1 MLSGG
6 VVAAPLKFARSGN
19 RRVAE
24 AGFVWHW
31 LSMDMEL
38 QGRQVVVT
46 GGVGGL
52 GGAVVDAIVAAGAM
66 CHLPVRERSARPSDG
81 SRRYVDGVDLT
92 EERAVAAFY
101 AGCPPLWASVH
112 LAGGYGAA
120 AFLETGLA
128 DLRKQVDLNLVT
140 AFLCC
145 REAARNIRDR
155 SGGAGG
161 RLVNVGSRAA
171 AVPAGGSIA
180 YTVSKAAVAVLT
192 QALAVELGPQS
203 IAVNAIVPSTIDTP
217 ANRAAMPKADHDRWP
232 KPDEIARAVVWLISP
247 QQTVTSGALL
257 PVYGRSP

>member
-1 MLSGG
+1 
-6 VVAAPLKFARSGN
+6 
-19 RRVAE
+19 
-24 AGFVWHW
+24 
-31 LSMDMEL
+31 MDMEL

-52 GGAVVDAIVAAGAM
+52 GGAVVDAIVAAGAV
-66 CHLPVRERSARPSDG
+66 CHLPVRERGARPSDE

-92 EERAVAAFY
+92 DERAVASFY

-120 AFLETGLA
+120 SFLETGLA
-128 DLRKQVDLNLVT
+128 DFRKQIDLNLVT

-145 REAARNIRDR
+145 REAARNMR
-155 SGGAGG
+155 GGGEGAGG

-180 YTVSKAAVAVLT
+180 YTVSKAAVAALT

-232 KPDEIARAVVWLISP
+232 KPAELARAVIWLISP